1 MELVSSYKWNSG
13 QQDQIA
19 AWLCNENNTPI
30 MHKWFNVDDD
40 FLTWQSMKADKTTNC
55 KYSFGVILYNG
66 SLYWFFTNYN
76 IPTLNP
82 PSEAFYHRTARI
94 YRNDGSHPLQWYKE
108 YSSAMGDIIQFY
120 SNYNN
125 GTYFTL
131 YINDRLA
138 VAINRAGNSED
149 SIPLYEARLLKN
161 GAVSEENLTTPL
173 PAYISAVKTLD
184 KGINPQCV
192 ATPIV
197 VENLKTP
204 LYRIIFNNTTFE
216 IGDMI
221 AVDGQR
227 FFMID
232 ENIGVIA

>member
-1 MELVSSYKWNSG
+1 MELVSSYKWANHSG
-13 QQDQIA
+13 QIA
-19 AWLCNENNTPI
+19 QWLCNENNTPI
-30 MHKWFNVDDD
+30 MHKWFNVDNN
-40 FLTWQSMKADKTTNC
+40 FLTWSSMKADKTTNC
-55 KYSFGVILYNG
+55 KYSFGVVYYDGIP
-66 SLYWFFTNYN
+66 YWFFSNYN
-76 IPTLNP
+76 ISTLNP
-82 PSEAFYHRTARI
+82 ATEAYNNRTALL
-94 YRNDGSHPLQWYKE
+94 YKNDGSHPLQWYKE

-138 VAINRAGNSED
+138 VAINHAGNSGD
-149 SIPLYEARLLKN
+149 NIPLYGAHLLKDGEVN
-161 GAVSEENLTTPL
+161 EFNLTTVL

-184 KGINPQCV
+184 KGINTQCI

-216 IGDMI
+216 IGDTI